1 MVSTELRLT
10 LPYAPSVNSYWRH
23 VLMGKRP
30 AVLLSEKGRNYRE
43 AVALCVM
50 QAGCPQVSGRL
61 AVVLEI
67 YQPTRR
73 ECDLDNLPKGVLD
86 GLTHASVWKDD
97 SQIDDLRVI
106 RCGVLP
112 PGKIVVRIRELN
124 RSA

>member
-1 MVSTELRLT
+1 
-10 LPYAPSVNSYWRH
+10 
-23 VLMGKRP
+23 MGKRA

-112 PGKIVVRIRELN
+112 PGKVVVRIREMKLPT
-124 RSA
+124 